1 MAGKYDGEVRMR
13 IIIDKG
19 DADSRIMQMAYNF
32 QKTTGRVKQLN
43 SEIREM
49 ENQKIPTEEYKNLGK
64 QFDSLVS
71 KGQKLSEKLKS
82 TDKYVPTE
90 EYKNAKTQLEELT
103 AKLSTV
109 QEKQEKFLKTG
120 GNEEST
126 TYKRMQY
133 DVEALS
139 EMRQAVRDEI
149 ASWEEDGKEK
159 RISDKWVEI
168 KKEMSEVGAEASKV
182 KSQMQ
187 GMEGSGTAFI
197 DPKNTPEYQKKT
209 EELRN
214 ATEQADILNQKMNET
229 ADKMQKTGSFG
240 ENAFGKIKSAV
251 QKTKSVVSS
260 FFSKL
265 TSGSKKASGLLGT
278 FTSRLKGIS
287 LSLLVFN
294 WISKGFNAMISSMKA
309 GIQSYAKYSGTFNQT
324 MSEFKTSVANLKNA
338 VGAAVA
344 PLLSM
349 FLPALTTLC
358 SWSGKSTWSKAKS
371 QQVDYAKSLN
381 NTANAA
387 KKAKGAL
394 QGFDEL
400 NVISSNDS
408 SGSGGGGTS
417 GVSYAEEQI
426 ANSISDFAKQLRE
439 AFEEGDWKELGTL
452 LGNKF
457 NEIVDEIN
465 WSNFGQKIGYSIN
478 GAVQTAYRFL
488 KTADFENLGSHIAE
502 FLNAAL
508 NEIDFTFIGRLFI
521 RAITSGLDLLLG
533 TLGELDWEKVG
544 QSVGDLFRGAF
555 DELQEWIAGIDWGKA
570 ADSFYENTKAAIE
583 GVDFA
588 SLAQSFFELL
598 GTALGAAVSFI
609 ATIVSDVW
617 DDINQYFQQY
627 LTNDDGTKK
636 TGIDWVLGIC
646 QGILDGLKDI
656 GKWIYDNVFKPFID
670 GFKEAFGIHSPSTV
684 MAEMGGY
691 IIDGLKNGLTGM
703 WDRVKSIVENFKKNI
718 RKAFTDVK
726 ENAISVFDTMKEKVC
741 GIFENMWS
749 GIKGII
755 NSILGGVEK
764 MANGVINGLNTMISA
779 MNGLSWDIPEWVPVI
794 GGNKFGLNIPT
805 INNVSLPRLANG
817 GITTGSTLANIGE
830 AGREAVL
837 PLENNLSYLE
847 PLADMIASKMEGV
860 EIVRIVPEESGIFK
874 IVREGANDYFRRTG
888 KSAFNF

>member
-1 MAGKYDGEVRMR
+1 MAGKYDGEIR
-13 IIIDKG
+13 IRTKFDNG
-19 DADSRIMQMAYNF
+19 SLTSQIMQVENRMEKTA
-32 QKTTGRVKQLN
+32 QKAQKLE
-43 SEIREM
+43 SAMREL
-49 ENQKIPTEEYKNLGK
+49 ENKKIPTEEYEKVQNQISKAEEKLSSLNDRMSKFLELGGKKNSSSFKSMKYDAEDLQKTLQYAKGEQQALIEDGK
-64 QFDSLVS
+64 AFQDV
-71 KGQKLSEKLKS
+71 KTAPEYQKLSEQLRQTNGEMDVLTKKHSELI
-82 TDKYVPTE
+82 
-90 EYKNAKTQLEELT
+90 AKQQKAGSLG
-103 AKLSTV
+103 
-109 QEKQEKFLKTG
+109 EK
-120 GNEEST
+120 
-126 TYKRMQY
+126 
-133 DVEALS
+133 
-139 EMRQAVRDEI
+139 
-149 ASWEEDGKEK
+149 
-159 RISDKWVEI
+159 
-168 KKEMSEVGAEASKV
+168 
-182 KSQMQ
+182 
-187 GMEGSGTAFI
+187 
-197 DPKNTPEYQKKT
+197 
-209 EELRN
+209 
-214 ATEQADILNQKMNET
+214 
-229 ADKMQKTGSFG
+229 
-240 ENAFGKIKSAV
+240 AFGKIKSAV
-251 QKTKSVVSS
+251 QKTKSIVSS

-265 TSGSKKASGLLGT
+265 TSGSRKASGLLGT
-278 FTSRLKGIS
+278 FASRLKGIS

-294 WISKGFNAMISSMKA
+294 WISKGFNAMINSMKA

-358 SWSGKSTWSKAKS
+358 SWLTRAANLLNQFFSALSGKSTWSKAKN

-426 ANSISDFAKQLRE
+426 TNSVSDFVKQLKE

-457 NEIVDEIN
+457 NEIMDGIN
-465 WSNFGQKIGYSIN
+465 WSDFGKKVGCSIN
-478 GAVQTAYRFL
+478 SAVQTAYWFL
-488 KTADFENLGSHIAE
+488 KTADFKNLGNHIAE

-508 NEIDFTFIGRLFI
+508 NEIDFTFVGSLFI

-544 QSVGDLFRGAF
+544 QSIGDLFRGAF

-570 ADSFYENTKAAIE
+570 ADSFYENTKVAME

-617 DDINQYFQQY
+617 DAINQYFQEY

-830 AGREAVL
+830 AGREAIL

-860 EIVRIVPEESGIFK
+860 QTVRIVPEESGIFK

-888 KSAFNF
+888 RPAFNF